1 MATWTE
7 FADAAPELAASI
19 RVLVHQFGPG
29 FGYLATVRGD
39 GGPRVHPVSPLITDD
54 GLFCFVIDSPKRRDL
69 DRDGRYALH
78 SFPPEDCDDEACVTG
93 RAVLVADPVRRA
105 RLAHLCRAAGS
116 VDWSLYEFTVDSAM
130 LARRESGLPQN
141 SVSPSPTTHYIP
153 VQSSGAQAAGV
164 ARSAEVRPAFTEPA
178 VRHEIWR
185 DPAAGGRSPGT
196 TITPETPP
204 ETDFS
209 MSAAAP
215 TIREVP

>member
-19 RVLVHQFGPG
+19 RGLVHQFGPG

-78 SFPPEDCDDEACVTG
+78 SFPPEDCDDEACLTG
-93 RAVLVADPVRRA
+93 RAVPVADPVRRA

-116 VDWSLYEFTVDSAM
+116 VDWSLYEFTIDSAM

-141 SVSPSPTTHYIP
+141 CVSPSPVTQYIP
-153 VQSSGAQAAGV
+153 AQSSGT
-164 ARSAEVRPAFTEPA
+164 RSAEPRPTEVRPAFTEPG

-185 DPAAGGRSPGT
+185 DPAAGDRSPGM
-196 TITPETPP
+196 TPPP